1 MATGP
6 RFYMPFAT
14 IVDAAGVPIP
24 LAELNFYLTASNT
37 RAPTYTD
44 YALTI
49 PSTNPVVADSAGRF
63 PSIFLDPSLVYKV
76 VLTTSSDPG
85 PVDPIGTYD
94 PVVEAWF
101 TANAVYFDLPFEFLG
116 GTPPLASE
124 VMGLF
129 VATRALQIY
138 GNFDGTAHGLAKAR
152 GVALVHPAA
161 DFTITVNKNTAPVGT
176 IVINHTTGAFT
187 FATTAGANIVLAAGD
202 YLEFIAQAG
211 LDGTLANLS
220 WTITGVAL

>member
-1 MATGP
+1 MASGP
-6 RFYMPFAT
+6 RFYYPTAS

-24 LAELNFYLTASNT
+24 GAELGFFLTGSNT
-37 RAPTYTD
+37 PAPTYSD

-49 PSTNPVVADSAGRF
+49 PNTNPVIADSAGRW
-63 PSIFLDPSLVYKV
+63 PSVFLDPNLVYKV
-76 VLTTSSDPG
+76 VATTSSDPG
-85 PVDPIGTYD
+85 PPDPIGTYD

-129 VATRALQIY
+129 IATRALRIY

-152 GVALVHPAA
+152 GMALVLPAS

-187 FATTAGANIVLAAGD
+187 FATTAGADIVLAAGD
-202 YLEFIAQAG
+202 YLEFMAQAG
-211 LDGTLANLS
+211 LDGTLANLA